1 MGALRGYHGFN
12 NWRKMVVEEESD
24 YIDRTICFGF
34 ELEITQDYD
43 VNGYWYWNNNK
54 TPEKLADELESYF
67 GDLFVYERDGS
78 IGKGIE
84 IISQP
89 MSLKYYLVNQDKFK
103 RLLEMCNEAKYV
115 STKGGKCGLHIHFS
129 RSALGFNDID
139 FNKYK
144 DSIGLEKAKKVD
156 SVRVN
161 KTIENMCLIMET
173 YKDEIMK
180 LSGRSMQSINRWC
193 RFETSETDDLKSIKA
208 VVKKKNKNGTS
219 NNNRYKVVNTTNKN
233 TVEIRVCRGT
243 LLWES
248 FNARILMM
256 YHLVDIARNYT
267 GLLSF
272 KKLVEWNEDSNT
284 INELRNYL
292 ENKEGQV
299 EYRNIDIDNVKKKIC
314 LSLDSEFRISNE
326 NFIGNRF

>member
-78 IGKGIE
+78 IGEGIE

-89 MSLKYYLVNQDKFK
+89 MSLKYYLENQDKFK

-115 STKGGKCGLHIHFS
+115 S
-129 RSALGFNDID
+129 
-139 FNKYK
+139 
-144 DSIGLEKAKKVD
+144 
-156 SVRVN
+156 VN

-180 LSGRSMQSINRWC
+180 LSGRSIQSINRWC
-193 RFETSETDDLKSIKA
+193 SFETSETDDLKSIKA

>member
-1 MGALRGYHGFN
+1 MSDIGF
-12 NWRKMVVEEESD
+12 
-24 YIDRTICFGF
+24 F
-34 ELEITQDYD
+34 
-43 VNGYWYWNNNK
+43 
-54 TPEKLADELESYF
+54 
-67 GDLFVYERDGS
+67 
-78 IGKGIE
+78 
-84 IISQP
+84 
-89 MSLKYYLVNQDKFK
+89 
-103 RLLEMCNEAKYV
+103 
-115 STKGGKCGLHIHFS
+115 
-129 RSALGFNDID
+129 
-139 FNKYK
+139 
-144 DSIGLEKAKKVD
+144 
-156 SVRVN
+156 
-161 KTIENMCLIMET
+161 
-173 YKDEIMK
+173 
-180 LSGRSMQSINRWC
+180 
-193 RFETSETDDLKSIKA
+193 A

>member
-1 MGALRGYHGFN
+1 MSHNIDLNVMNMRTDLAIDEVN
-12 NWRKMVVEEESD
+12 NE
-24 YIDRTICFGF
+24 
-34 ELEITQDYD
+34 ELEKLKEEKENGIKVFTVD
-43 VNGYWYWNNNK
+43 VTK
-54 TPEKLADELESYF
+54 E
-67 GDLFVYERDGS
+67 
-78 IGKGIE
+78 
-84 IISQP
+84 
-89 MSLKYYLVNQDKFK
+89 NQDKFK

-180 LSGRSMQSINRWC
+180 LSGRSIQSINRWC
-193 RFETSETDDLKSIKA
+193 SFETSETDDLKSIKA

>member
-1 MGALRGYHGFN
+1 
-12 NWRKMVVEEESD
+12 
-24 YIDRTICFGF
+24 
-34 ELEITQDYD
+34 
-43 VNGYWYWNNNK
+43 
-54 TPEKLADELESYF
+54 
-67 GDLFVYERDGS
+67 
-78 IGKGIE
+78 
-84 IISQP
+84 
-89 MSLKYYLVNQDKFK
+89 MSLKYYLENQDKFK

-193 RFETSETDDLKSIKA
+193 SFETSETDDLKSIKA